1 MKTSENFKVNGMIE
15 GINASGKITVYNE
28 TLNKIPKKSI
38 IAGYRDNFKQFVAK
52 FGTVAIYNK
61 QKLKRV
67 TAGILAG
74 TIMLTSMTGCSLSQ
88 GKDKKIVDDPTGI
101 VNVVEEEKQR
111 VVYTVE
117 NGDNLSAIASLYCDS
132 NAKIQEEVKS
142 ICKNNDIDNPNKI
155 YPGME
160 ISLWVPLSKLH
171 VFGII
176 PQNEQT
182 PLSNN
187 ENKDEVNEPKD
198 AEKTDL
204 ERIIDE
210 KQEEWDKKDFFVFDE
225 WDRTKAQVE
234 NEPYKSAKEA
244 LFNIG
249 ESEINSGMRV
259 RVSAKREK
267 LRNMLDIPALYDD
280 EKIQNMVDEID
291 GLYNKM
297 VELTETTLGVNF
309 EAYQENNSKTTVT
322 DIADIER
329 IQDDWISKEYFIL
342 DTWRNANVSSE
353 NELYKS
359 NKETMFTNYR
369 KDMDGGLYSRAVLE
383 REALKKILDQQ
394 AAYGDKFYD
403 SVNKKINEINGLYNQ
418 MLELTEITLGV
429 TYGAPQAK
437 TISK

>member
-1 MKTSENFKVNGMIE
+1 MKTSENFKVNGTIE

-132 NAKIQEEVKS
+132 NAKIQEEVNR

-171 VFGII
+171 VFGIV

-182 PLSNN
+182 AEVGS
-187 ENKDEVNEPKD
+187 EQKEEVNSPSVG
-198 AEKTDL
+198 EKTEYERL
-204 ERIIDE
+204 E
-210 KQEEWDKKDFFVFDE
+210 DE
-225 WDRTKAQVE
+225 WDSKDMFIYDTWNNAQV
-234 NEPYKSAKEA
+234 SEA
-244 LFNIG
+244 
-249 ESEINSGMRV
+249 
-259 RVSAKREK
+259 
-267 LRNMLDIPALYDD
+267 
-280 EKIQNMVDEID
+280 
-291 GLYNKM
+291 
-297 VELTETTLGVNF
+297 
-309 EAYQENNSKTTVT
+309 
-322 DIADIER
+322 
-329 IQDDWISKEYFIL
+329 
-342 DTWRNANVSSE
+342 

-359 NKETMFTNYR
+359 NRKEIFN
-369 KDMDGGLYSRAVLE
+369 DGETVDDNTLLAKVAVRRADLKNMLEIPSLYGEESIQKV
-383 REALKKILDQQ
+383 
-394 AAYGDKFYD
+394 
-403 SVNKKINEINGLYNQ
+403 INEINGLYNQ

-429 TYGAPQAK
+429 TYGAPQTK

>member
-88 GKDKKIVDDPTGI
+88 GKDKKMVDDPTGI

-132 NAKIQEEVKS
+132 NAKIQEEVNR
-142 ICKNNDIDNPNKI
+142 ICKNNDIENPNKI

-171 VFGII
+171 VFGIV

-182 PLSNN
+182 AEVGS
-187 ENKDEVNEPKD
+187 EQKEEVNSPSVG
-198 AEKTDL
+198 EKTEFERL
-204 ERIIDE
+204 E
-210 KQEEWDKKDFFVFDE
+210 DE
-225 WDRTKAQVE
+225 WDSKAMFIYDTWNNAQVSDA
-234 NEPYKSAKEA
+234 NELYKSNKKEIFNDGETVDDNTLLAKVA
-244 LFNIG
+244 
-249 ESEINSGMRV
+249 V
-259 RVSAKREK
+259 RRADLK
-267 LRNMLDIPALYDD
+267 NMLEIPSLYG
-280 EKIQNMVDEID
+280 EESIQKVINEID
-291 GLYNKM
+291 GLYNK
-297 VELTETTLGVNF
+297 
-309 EAYQENNSKTTVT
+309 
-322 DIADIER
+322 
-329 IQDDWISKEYFIL
+329 
-342 DTWRNANVSSE
+342 
-353 NELYKS
+353 
-359 NKETMFTNYR
+359 
-369 KDMDGGLYSRAVLE
+369 
-383 REALKKILDQQ
+383 
-394 AAYGDKFYD
+394 
-403 SVNKKINEINGLYNQ
+403 

-429 TYGAPQAK
+429 TYGAPQTK

>member
-52 FGTVAIYNK
+52 FGTIAIYNK

-88 GKDKKIVDDPTGI
+88 GKDKKMVDDPTGI

-132 NAKIQEEVKS
+132 NAKIQEEVNR
-142 ICKNNDIDNPNKI
+142 ICKNNDIENPNKI

-171 VFGII
+171 VFGIV

-182 PLSNN
+182 AEVGS
-187 ENKDEVNEPKD
+187 EQKEEVNSPSVG
-198 AEKTDL
+198 EKTEYERL
-204 ERIIDE
+204 E
-210 KQEEWDKKDFFVFDE
+210 DE
-225 WDRTKAQVE
+225 WDSKAMFIYDTWNNAQVSE
-234 NEPYKSAKEA
+234 ANELYKSNRKEIFNDGETVDDNTLLAKVA
-244 LFNIG
+244 
-249 ESEINSGMRV
+249 V
-259 RVSAKREK
+259 RRADLK
-267 LRNMLDIPALYDD
+267 NMLEIPSLYG
-280 EKIQNMVDEID
+280 EESIQKVINEID
-291 GLYNKM
+291 GLYNK
-297 VELTETTLGVNF
+297 
-309 EAYQENNSKTTVT
+309 
-322 DIADIER
+322 
-329 IQDDWISKEYFIL
+329 
-342 DTWRNANVSSE
+342 
-353 NELYKS
+353 
-359 NKETMFTNYR
+359 
-369 KDMDGGLYSRAVLE
+369 
-383 REALKKILDQQ
+383 
-394 AAYGDKFYD
+394 
-403 SVNKKINEINGLYNQ
+403 

-429 TYGAPQAK
+429 TYGAPQTK

>member
-88 GKDKKIVDDPTGI
+88 GKDKKMVDDPTGI

-132 NAKIQEEVKS
+132 NAKIQEEVNR
-142 ICKNNDIDNPNKI
+142 ICKNNDIENPNKI

-171 VFGII
+171 VFGIV

-182 PLSNN
+182 AEVGS
-187 ENKDEVNEPKD
+187 EQKEEVNSPSVG
-198 AEKTDL
+198 EKTEFERL
-204 ERIIDE
+204 E
-210 KQEEWDKKDFFVFDE
+210 DE
-225 WDRTKAQVE
+225 WDSKAMFIYDTWNNAQVSE
-234 NEPYKSAKEA
+234 ANELYKSNRKEIFNDGETVDDNTLLAKVA
-244 LFNIG
+244 
-249 ESEINSGMRV
+249 V
-259 RVSAKREK
+259 RRADLK
-267 LRNMLDIPALYDD
+267 NMLEIPSLYG
-280 EKIQNMVDEID
+280 EESIQKVINEID
-291 GLYNKM
+291 GLYNK
-297 VELTETTLGVNF
+297 
-309 EAYQENNSKTTVT
+309 
-322 DIADIER
+322 
-329 IQDDWISKEYFIL
+329 
-342 DTWRNANVSSE
+342 
-353 NELYKS
+353 
-359 NKETMFTNYR
+359 
-369 KDMDGGLYSRAVLE
+369 
-383 REALKKILDQQ
+383 
-394 AAYGDKFYD
+394 
-403 SVNKKINEINGLYNQ
+403 

-429 TYGAPQAK
+429 TYGAPQTK

>member
-88 GKDKKIVDDPTGI
+88 GKDKKMVDDPTGI

-132 NAKIQEEVKS
+132 NAKIQEEVNR
-142 ICKNNDIDNPNKI
+142 ICKNNDIENPNKI

-171 VFGII
+171 VFGIV

-182 PLSNN
+182 AEVGS
-187 ENKDEVNEPKD
+187 EQKEEVNSPSVG
-198 AEKTDL
+198 EKTEFERL
-204 ERIIDE
+204 E
-210 KQEEWDKKDFFVFDE
+210 DE
-225 WDRTKAQVE
+225 WDSKAMFIYDTWNNAQVSE
-234 NEPYKSAKEA
+234 ANELYKSNRKEIFNDGETVDDNTLLAKVA
-244 LFNIG
+244 
-249 ESEINSGMRV
+249 V
-259 RVSAKREK
+259 RRADLK
-267 LRNMLDIPALYDD
+267 NMLEIPSLYG
-280 EKIQNMVDEID
+280 EESIQKVINEID

-297 VELTETTLGVNF
+297 
-309 EAYQENNSKTTVT
+309 
-322 DIADIER
+322 
-329 IQDDWISKEYFIL
+329 
-342 DTWRNANVSSE
+342 
-353 NELYKS
+353 
-359 NKETMFTNYR
+359 
-369 KDMDGGLYSRAVLE
+369 
-383 REALKKILDQQ
+383 
-394 AAYGDKFYD
+394 
-403 SVNKKINEINGLYNQ
+403 
-418 MLELTEITLGV
+418 LELTEVTLGV
-429 TYGAPQAK
+429 TYGAPQTK

>member
-38 IAGYRDNFKQFVAK
+38 IAGYIDNFKQFVAK

-88 GKDKKIVDDPTGI
+88 EKDKKIEDDPTGI

-132 NAKIQEEVKS
+132 NAKIQEEVNR
-142 ICKNNDIDNPNKI
+142 ICKNNDIENPNKI

-171 VFGII
+171 VFGIV

-182 PLSNN
+182 AEVGS
-187 ENKDEVNEPKD
+187 EQKEEVNSPSVG
-198 AEKTDL
+198 EKTEFERL
-204 ERIIDE
+204 E
-210 KQEEWDKKDFFVFDE
+210 DE
-225 WDRTKAQVE
+225 WDSKAMFIYDTWNNAQVSE
-234 NEPYKSAKEA
+234 ANELYKSNRKEIFNDGETVDDNTLLAKVA
-244 LFNIG
+244 
-249 ESEINSGMRV
+249 V
-259 RVSAKREK
+259 RRADLK
-267 LRNMLDIPALYDD
+267 NMLEIPSLYG
-280 EKIQNMVDEID
+280 EESIQKVINEID
-291 GLYNKM
+291 GLYNK
-297 VELTETTLGVNF
+297 
-309 EAYQENNSKTTVT
+309 
-322 DIADIER
+322 
-329 IQDDWISKEYFIL
+329 
-342 DTWRNANVSSE
+342 
-353 NELYKS
+353 
-359 NKETMFTNYR
+359 
-369 KDMDGGLYSRAVLE
+369 
-383 REALKKILDQQ
+383 
-394 AAYGDKFYD
+394 
-403 SVNKKINEINGLYNQ
+403 

-429 TYGAPQAK
+429 TYGAPQTK

>member
-1 MKTSENFKVNGMIE
+1 MKTSENFKVNGRIE

-88 GKDKKIVDDPTGI
+88 GKDKKMVDDPTGI

-132 NAKIQEEVKS
+132 NAKIQEEVNR
-142 ICKNNDIDNPNKI
+142 ICKNNDIENPNKI

-171 VFGII
+171 VFGIV

-182 PLSNN
+182 AEVGS
-187 ENKDEVNEPKD
+187 EQKEEVNSPSVG
-198 AEKTDL
+198 EKTEFERL
-204 ERIIDE
+204 E
-210 KQEEWDKKDFFVFDE
+210 DE
-225 WDRTKAQVE
+225 WDSKAIFIYDTWNNAQV
-234 NEPYKSAKEA
+234 SEA
-244 LFNIG
+244 
-249 ESEINSGMRV
+249 
-259 RVSAKREK
+259 
-267 LRNMLDIPALYDD
+267 
-280 EKIQNMVDEID
+280 
-291 GLYNKM
+291 
-297 VELTETTLGVNF
+297 
-309 EAYQENNSKTTVT
+309 
-322 DIADIER
+322 
-329 IQDDWISKEYFIL
+329 
-342 DTWRNANVSSE
+342 

-359 NKETMFTNYR
+359 NRKEIFN
-369 KDMDGGLYSRAVLE
+369 DGETVDDNTLLAKVAVRRADLKNMLEIPSLYGEESIQKV
-383 REALKKILDQQ
+383 
-394 AAYGDKFYD
+394 
-403 SVNKKINEINGLYNQ
+403 INEINGLYNQ

-429 TYGAPQAK
+429 TYGAPQTK

>member
-88 GKDKKIVDDPTGI
+88 GKDKKMVDDPTGI

-132 NAKIQEEVKS
+132 NAKIQEEVNR
-142 ICKNNDIDNPNKI
+142 ICKNNDIENPNKI

-171 VFGII
+171 VFGIV

-182 PLSNN
+182 AEVGS
-187 ENKDEVNEPKD
+187 EQKEEVNSPSVG
-198 AEKTDL
+198 EKTEYERL
-204 ERIIDE
+204 E
-210 KQEEWDKKDFFVFDE
+210 DE
-225 WDRTKAQVE
+225 WDSKAMFIYDTWNNAQVSE
-234 NEPYKSAKEA
+234 ANELYKSNRKEIFNDGETVDDNTLLAKVA
-244 LFNIG
+244 
-249 ESEINSGMRV
+249 V
-259 RVSAKREK
+259 RRADLK
-267 LRNMLDIPALYDD
+267 NMLEIPSLYG
-280 EKIQNMVDEID
+280 EESIQKVINEID
-291 GLYNKM
+291 GLYNK
-297 VELTETTLGVNF
+297 
-309 EAYQENNSKTTVT
+309 
-322 DIADIER
+322 
-329 IQDDWISKEYFIL
+329 
-342 DTWRNANVSSE
+342 
-353 NELYKS
+353 
-359 NKETMFTNYR
+359 
-369 KDMDGGLYSRAVLE
+369 
-383 REALKKILDQQ
+383 
-394 AAYGDKFYD
+394 
-403 SVNKKINEINGLYNQ
+403 

-429 TYGAPQAK
+429 TYGAPQTK

>member
-88 GKDKKIVDDPTGI
+88 GKDKKMVDDPTGI

-132 NAKIQEEVKS
+132 NAKIQEEVNR
-142 ICKNNDIDNPNKI
+142 ICKNNDIENPNKI

-171 VFGII
+171 VFGIV

-182 PLSNN
+182 AEVGS
-187 ENKDEVNEPKD
+187 EQKEEVNSPSVG
-198 AEKTDL
+198 EKNEFERL
-204 ERIIDE
+204 E
-210 KQEEWDKKDFFVFDE
+210 DE
-225 WDRTKAQVE
+225 WDSKDMFIYDTWNNAQVSE
-234 NEPYKSAKEA
+234 ANELYKNNRKEIFNDGETVDDNTLLAKVA
-244 LFNIG
+244 
-249 ESEINSGMRV
+249 V
-259 RVSAKREK
+259 RRADLK
-267 LRNMLDIPALYDD
+267 NMLEIPSLYG
-280 EKIQNMVDEID
+280 EESIQKVINEID
-291 GLYNKM
+291 GLYNK
-297 VELTETTLGVNF
+297 
-309 EAYQENNSKTTVT
+309 
-322 DIADIER
+322 
-329 IQDDWISKEYFIL
+329 
-342 DTWRNANVSSE
+342 
-353 NELYKS
+353 
-359 NKETMFTNYR
+359 
-369 KDMDGGLYSRAVLE
+369 
-383 REALKKILDQQ
+383 
-394 AAYGDKFYD
+394 
-403 SVNKKINEINGLYNQ
+403 

-429 TYGAPQAK
+429 TYGAPQTK

>member
-88 GKDKKIVDDPTGI
+88 GKDKKMVDDPTGI

-132 NAKIQEEVKS
+132 NAKIQEEVNR
-142 ICKNNDIDNPNKI
+142 ICKNNDIENPNKI

-171 VFGII
+171 VFGIV

-182 PLSNN
+182 AEVGS
-187 ENKDEVNEPKD
+187 EQKEEVNSPSVG
-198 AEKTDL
+198 EKNEFERL
-204 ERIIDE
+204 E
-210 KQEEWDKKDFFVFDE
+210 DE
-225 WDRTKAQVE
+225 WDSKAMFIYDTWNNAQV
-234 NEPYKSAKEA
+234 SEA
-244 LFNIG
+244 
-249 ESEINSGMRV
+249 
-259 RVSAKREK
+259 
-267 LRNMLDIPALYDD
+267 
-280 EKIQNMVDEID
+280 
-291 GLYNKM
+291 
-297 VELTETTLGVNF
+297 
-309 EAYQENNSKTTVT
+309 
-322 DIADIER
+322 
-329 IQDDWISKEYFIL
+329 
-342 DTWRNANVSSE
+342 

-359 NKETMFTNYR
+359 NRKEIFN
-369 KDMDGGLYSRAVLE
+369 DGETVDDNTLLAKVAVRRADLKNMLEIPSLYGEESIQKV
-383 REALKKILDQQ
+383 
-394 AAYGDKFYD
+394 
-403 SVNKKINEINGLYNQ
+403 INEINGLYNQ

-429 TYGAPQAK
+429 TYGAPQTK

>member
-1 MKTSENFKVNGMIE
+1 MKTSENFKVNGTIE

-88 GKDKKIVDDPTGI
+88 GKDKKMVDDPTGI

-132 NAKIQEEVKS
+132 NAKIQEEVNR
-142 ICKNNDIDNPNKI
+142 ICKNNDIENPNKI

-160 ISLWVPLSKLH
+160 ISLWIPLSKLH
-171 VFGII
+171 VFGIV

-182 PLSNN
+182 AEVGS
-187 ENKDEVNEPKD
+187 EQKEEVNSPSVG
-198 AEKTDL
+198 EKTEFERL
-204 ERIIDE
+204 E
-210 KQEEWDKKDFFVFDE
+210 DE
-225 WDRTKAQVE
+225 WDSKAMFIYDTWNNAQVSE
-234 NEPYKSAKEA
+234 ANELYKSNRKEIFNDGETVDDNTLLAKVA
-244 LFNIG
+244 
-249 ESEINSGMRV
+249 V
-259 RVSAKREK
+259 RRADLK
-267 LRNMLDIPALYDD
+267 NMLEIPSLYG
-280 EKIQNMVDEID
+280 EESIQKVINEID
-291 GLYNKM
+291 GLYNK
-297 VELTETTLGVNF
+297 
-309 EAYQENNSKTTVT
+309 
-322 DIADIER
+322 
-329 IQDDWISKEYFIL
+329 
-342 DTWRNANVSSE
+342 
-353 NELYKS
+353 
-359 NKETMFTNYR
+359 
-369 KDMDGGLYSRAVLE
+369 
-383 REALKKILDQQ
+383 
-394 AAYGDKFYD
+394 
-403 SVNKKINEINGLYNQ
+403 

-429 TYGAPQAK
+429 TYGAPQTK

>member
-1 MKTSENFKVNGMIE
+1 MKTSENFKVNGTIE

-88 GKDKKIVDDPTGI
+88 GKDKKMVDDPTGI

-132 NAKIQEEVKS
+132 NAKIQEEVNR
-142 ICKNNDIDNPNKI
+142 ICKNNDIENPNKI

-171 VFGII
+171 VFGIV

-182 PLSNN
+182 AEVGS
-187 ENKDEVNEPKD
+187 EQKEEVNSPSVG
-198 AEKTDL
+198 EKTEYERL
-204 ERIIDE
+204 E
-210 KQEEWDKKDFFVFDE
+210 DE
-225 WDRTKAQVE
+225 WDSKDMFIYDTWNNAQV
-234 NEPYKSAKEA
+234 SEA
-244 LFNIG
+244 
-249 ESEINSGMRV
+249 
-259 RVSAKREK
+259 
-267 LRNMLDIPALYDD
+267 
-280 EKIQNMVDEID
+280 
-291 GLYNKM
+291 
-297 VELTETTLGVNF
+297 
-309 EAYQENNSKTTVT
+309 
-322 DIADIER
+322 
-329 IQDDWISKEYFIL
+329 
-342 DTWRNANVSSE
+342 

-359 NKETMFTNYR
+359 NRKEIFN
-369 KDMDGGLYSRAVLE
+369 DGETVDDNTLLAKVAVRRADLKNMLEIPSLYGEESIQKV
-383 REALKKILDQQ
+383 
-394 AAYGDKFYD
+394 
-403 SVNKKINEINGLYNQ
+403 INEINGLYNQ

-429 TYGAPQAK
+429 TYGAPQTK

>member
-88 GKDKKIVDDPTGI
+88 WKDKKMVDDPTGI

-132 NAKIQEEVKS
+132 NAKIQEEVNR
-142 ICKNNDIDNPNKI
+142 ICKNNDIENPNKI

-171 VFGII
+171 VFGIV

-182 PLSNN
+182 AEVGS
-187 ENKDEVNEPKD
+187 EQKEEVNSPSVG
-198 AEKTDL
+198 EKTEYERL
-204 ERIIDE
+204 E
-210 KQEEWDKKDFFVFDE
+210 DE
-225 WDRTKAQVE
+225 WDSKAMFIYDTWNNAQVSE
-234 NEPYKSAKEA
+234 ANELYKSNRKEIFNDAETVDDNTLLAKVA
-244 LFNIG
+244 
-249 ESEINSGMRV
+249 V
-259 RVSAKREK
+259 RRADLK
-267 LRNMLDIPALYDD
+267 NMLEIPSLYG
-280 EKIQNMVDEID
+280 EESIQKVINEID
-291 GLYNKM
+291 GLYNK
-297 VELTETTLGVNF
+297 
-309 EAYQENNSKTTVT
+309 
-322 DIADIER
+322 
-329 IQDDWISKEYFIL
+329 
-342 DTWRNANVSSE
+342 
-353 NELYKS
+353 
-359 NKETMFTNYR
+359 
-369 KDMDGGLYSRAVLE
+369 
-383 REALKKILDQQ
+383 
-394 AAYGDKFYD
+394 
-403 SVNKKINEINGLYNQ
+403 

-429 TYGAPQAK
+429 TYGAPQTK

>member
-1 MKTSENFKVNGMIE
+1 MKTSENFKVNGRIE

-88 GKDKKIVDDPTGI
+88 GKDKKMVDDPTGI

-132 NAKIQEEVKS
+132 NTKIQEEVNR
-142 ICKNNDIDNPNKI
+142 ICKNNDIENPNKI

-171 VFGII
+171 VFGIV

-182 PLSNN
+182 AEVGS
-187 ENKDEVNEPKD
+187 EQKEEVNSPSVG
-198 AEKTDL
+198 EKNEFERL
-204 ERIIDE
+204 E
-210 KQEEWDKKDFFVFDE
+210 DE
-225 WDRTKAQVE
+225 WDSKAMFIYDTWNNAQVSE
-234 NEPYKSAKEA
+234 ANELYKSNRKEIFNDGETVDDNTLIAKVA
-244 LFNIG
+244 
-249 ESEINSGMRV
+249 V
-259 RVSAKREK
+259 RRADLK
-267 LRNMLDIPALYDD
+267 NMLEIPSLYG
-280 EKIQNMVDEID
+280 EESIQKVINEID
-291 GLYNKM
+291 GLYNK
-297 VELTETTLGVNF
+297 
-309 EAYQENNSKTTVT
+309 
-322 DIADIER
+322 
-329 IQDDWISKEYFIL
+329 
-342 DTWRNANVSSE
+342 
-353 NELYKS
+353 
-359 NKETMFTNYR
+359 
-369 KDMDGGLYSRAVLE
+369 
-383 REALKKILDQQ
+383 
-394 AAYGDKFYD
+394 
-403 SVNKKINEINGLYNQ
+403 

-429 TYGAPQAK
+429 TYGAPQTK